1 MLSHSL
7 SILTKPRGFGVG
19 ATNPNHYTLN
29 LDFTNEFYE
38 IYEYGTFDASLNLNF
53 VEQIYQSE

>member
-7 SILTKPRGFGVG
+7 SILTKPRGFGAG

-29 LDFTNEFYE
+29 LDFINAFYE
-38 IYEYGTFDASLNLNF
+38 VYEYGEVDLSLNLDF
-53 VEQIYQSE
+53 VEQKFQSE